1 MRLAADR
8 LEDTATGIIGSFAE
22 KGCHSLLVEFLV
34 AGFHELI
41 YSKKKKP
48 HPL

>member
-1 MRLAADR
+1 MRLATHR

-22 KGCHSLLVEFLV
+22 KGCYSHLVEFLV
-34 AGFHELI
+34 AGIHELI
-41 YSKKKKP
+41 YSKKKT